1 MQLGLNYVDI
11 AKCRRLEMAFEINE
25 NGDISIIQGDSMEI
39 PLKGIPTDKN
49 YAIYFAVQD
58 KERKPIGT
66 EIMVE
71 SFNSP
76 EVIIFVSGDL
86 TDLLDV
92 PEGQKKETYYY
103 GVKSCYLDEDGTKV
117 EDTFIL
123 GEGTISSLNM
133 MTVYPRKV
141 EGI

>member
-1 MQLGLNYVDI
+1 
-11 AKCRRLEMAFEINE
+11 MAFEIDE
-25 NGDISIIQGDSMEI
+25 NGNISIIQGDSMEI

-49 YAIYFAVQD
+49 YKIFFAMQD
-58 KERKPIGT
+58 KDRLPIGT
-66 EIMVE
+66 EVMVE

-86 TDLLDV
+86 TDLLVV

-103 GVKSCYLDEDGTKV
+103 GVKSCYTDEDGTKT

-123 GEGTISSLNM
+123 GNGSIASLNTM
-133 MTVYPRKV
+133 SVYPKKV